1 MNGKALTCLY
11 LFLVIFVAMSSTP
24 HENSRRQTRRVLAKT
39 DKLKTLSLHGKFRPS
54 QSELVISNS
63 MLHKVSPEM
72 GEITYISMRDL
83 L

>member
-24 HENSRRQTRRVLAKT
+24 QENSRIQTRRVLAKT

-54 QSELVISNS
+54 HSELVISNS